1 MANYI
6 QAIKTKL
13 TGQRNIEIADLEIY
27 LSAPVA
33 IGEHP
38 NIGEEI
44 EKKLENID
52 SLDSRIDTIDKYFTP
67 KEAPKEAPKEVPETV
82 ETDKS

>member
-27 LSAPVA
+27 ISNPVA
-33 IGEHP
+33 IGEHS

-67 KEAPKEAPKEVPETV
+67 KEVPETV
-82 ETDKS
+82 ETEES

>member
-13 TGQRNIEIADLEIY
+13 TGQRDIEIADLEIY
-27 LSAPVA
+27 LKNQVA

-38 NIGEEI
+38 DIGVEI
-44 EKKLENID
+44 EKRLKLLMVYN
-52 SLDSRIDTIDKYFTP
+52 LN
-67 KEAPKEAPKEVPETV
+67 
-82 ETDKS
+82 